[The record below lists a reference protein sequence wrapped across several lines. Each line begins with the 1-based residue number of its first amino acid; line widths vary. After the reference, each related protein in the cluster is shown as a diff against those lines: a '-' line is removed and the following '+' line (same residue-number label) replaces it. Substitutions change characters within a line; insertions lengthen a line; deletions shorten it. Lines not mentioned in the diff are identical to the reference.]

1 MDIAYTVG
9 GSGRSVVVL
18 PFHSSNV
25 EVKWTALRWVPG
37 LAERNRV
44 IAYDSRGQGL
54 STRNPG
60 GDLSV
65 ADYRLDLEAVIEATC
80 TNRAVLVAYGG
91 FAHVALRYAVE
102 KPERVDALVLICT
115 CESFSAWP
123 LAGMQALMQ
132 ENWDLFLDL
141 IVAGASAEKKELL
154 VSRFKKGTTKE
165 DYIRLVHGFAASNV
179 SDVLGQVCLPV
190 LILHSLD
197 QHWLD
202 VEEGKRFAAKVDGAR
217 LVFLNGDIEPNDVEG
232 VRAIQAFLD
241 ELPGRPPQAGTGAN
255 QAVAAP
261 GLSRRQQEVLR
272 LLSLGKTTREIAA
285 ELVLSERT
293 VERHISDIY
302 GKIGAN
308 NRAAAIA
315 YALRELQ
322 PR

>member
-1 MDIAYTVG
+1 MNIAYTTRG
-9 GSGRSVVVL
+9 TGRPVFVL

-25 EVKWTALRWVPG
+25 DVKWTAANWAPG
-37 LAERNRV
+37 LAERNQV
-44 IAYDSRGQGL
+44 VGYDSRGQGL
-54 STRNPG
+54 STRNLDSDP
-60 GDLSV
+60 SV
-65 ADYRLDLEAVIEATC
+65 ADYRLDLEAVIEATGIGQ
-80 TNRAVLVAYGG
+80 AVLVAYGG

-123 LAGMQALMQ
+123 LAGMQALME

-141 IVAGASAEKKELL
+141 IVAGAPAEQKELL

-179 SDVLGQVCLPV
+179 SDVLGQLRLPV

-202 VEEGKRFAAKVDGAR
+202 VDEGTRFAAKVEGAR

-241 ELPGRPPQAGTGAN
+241 DLPGSPRPGPSVDQAG
-255 QAVAAP
+255 VAAP
-261 GLSRRQQEVLR
+261 SLSRRQQEVLH

-308 NRAAAIA
+308 SRAAAIA
-315 YALRELQ
+315 YALRS
-322 PR
+322 